1 MEVDQIKLDDSL
13 LKNLKLYFI
22 WFNEYFHVSDQARFV
37 IVGIFV
43 QPNTI
48 QLTFYDNFESSFT
61 AIFEI

>member
-13 LKNLKLYFI
+13 LKNLKPYFI
-22 WFNEYFHVSDQARFV
+22 WFNGYFHVSDQARFA

-43 QPNTI
+43 QPNKI